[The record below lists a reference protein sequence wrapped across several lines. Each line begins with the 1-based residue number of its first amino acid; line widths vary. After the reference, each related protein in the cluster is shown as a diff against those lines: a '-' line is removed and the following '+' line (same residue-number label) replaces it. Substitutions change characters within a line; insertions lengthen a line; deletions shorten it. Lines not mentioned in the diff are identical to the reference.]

1 MTPRDIASLLARDA
15 ESVAKLLLPN
25 GRRVGREWKCG
36 SVGGE
41 SGDSLGVHLAGD
53 KAGRWCDFATG
64 QSGDLIDL
72 WREAQGMTVPGAIQA
87 AKDYLGVVDK
97 EPRFATPPREYTKP
111 KPVDTNQSE
120 QSEAWTYITQER
132 LISADTIAAFRVGQ
146 LRNAIVFPYHDPAGE
161 LVMVKFRSL
170 QDKKF
175 RLSESNLRPCLF
187 GWQAVRPEARH
198 VVICEGEFDAMAWR
212 EYGMAGLSV
221 PFGGGNGA
229 KQDWIE
235 HELENLERFDDILI
249 SMDMDEA
256 GKKAV
261 AEIVDRLGRHRC
273 RVVDLPHKDANDCLL
288 AGVSL
293 QEMQAVL
300 TRAHSMD
307 PSELR
312 NAADYLDDV
321 IAAFNP
327 TEDQMGFAT
336 PWDKAKTFRFRP
348 GEVTIIAGVNGHG
361 KSEAAGQF
369 TVDAISQGEK
379 CCVAS
384 MEFKPHKWIAR
395 LVRQACA
402 VSAPTTP
409 FIETA
414 MKWLAGSLWVFD
426 VATTAKT
433 DLLLEVFA
441 YARRRYGITLFVID
455 NLSKLN
461 IDLDDYNRQRAFT
474 DELTD
479 FAKQHDVHVILVAHM
494 KKGEDDGK
502 PGGKFDV
509 KGSGAIT
516 DLADNVLIWWRN
528 RVKEDKIRKGNL
540 SDADL
545 AEIDNQPDAICRCEK
560 QRNGDDEPRISLWWH
575 APSHQFVGSHNG
587 RAREYLRWE

>member
-1 MTPRDIASLLARDA
+1 MTPREIATLLARDV
-15 ESVAKLLLPN
+15 ESVVKLLLPN
-25 GRRVGREWKCG
+25 GKRVGREWKCG

-41 SGDSLGVHLAGD
+41 SGDSLGVHMTGD

-72 WREAQGMTVPGAIQA
+72 WREVNGMTVPGAIQA

-97 EPRFATPPREYTKP
+97 EPRFATPPREYAKP
-111 KPVDTNQSE
+111 KPVEPDQAET
-120 QSEAWTYITQER
+120 SEAWIYMTQER
-132 LISADTIAAFRVGQ
+132 LLSPATITAFRVGQ
-146 LRNAIVFPYHDPAGE
+146 HRNAIVFPSYSPAGD
-161 LVMVKFRSL
+161 LTMVKFRSL

-187 GWQAVRPEARH
+187 GWQAVPDAARA

-212 EYGMAGLSV
+212 EYGVSALSV

-249 SMDMDEA
+249 SMDMDDA

-261 AEIVDRLGRHRC
+261 GEIVDRLGRHRC
-273 RVVDLPHKDANDCLL
+273 RVVELPHKDANDCLL
-288 AGVSL
+288 SGVST
-293 QEMQAVL
+293 QDMTVCL
-300 TRAHSMD
+300 TRSKSMD

-312 NAADYLDDV
+312 NAGDYLDDV
-321 IAAFNP
+321 LAAFNP
-327 TEDQMGFAT
+327 SEDQMGFAM

-369 TVDAISQGEK
+369 TIDAISQGEK
-379 CCVAS
+379 ACVAS

-402 VSAPTTP
+402 VITPTDQ
-409 FIETA
+409 FIGTA
-414 MKWLAGSLWVFD
+414 MKWLSGSLWVFD

-461 IDLDDYNRQRAFT
+461 IDLDDYNRQREFT

-494 KKGEDDGK
+494 KKGEDDAK

-540 SDADL
+540 SDLDL
-545 AEIDNQPDAICRCEK
+545 AEVEKQPDAICRCEK

-575 APSHQFVGSHNG
+575 SPSHQFVSAHNG
-587 RAREYLRWE
+587 RPREYLRWE